1 VLAGE
6 FSREEVFAFF
16 GEVST
21 GGESKCF
28 LGGRGSSS
36 DEEQLSEEE
45 PSG

>member
-21 GGESKCF
+21 GGESERF
-28 LGGRGSSS
+28 LGGGGSS